1 MRFIEVESDAAVHM
15 SLICSP
21 KAGHIHRRPGNA
33 WSIVRCLGQINGP
46 RLGAILSTL
55 LRALRDALQT
65 ARTLLRHPN
74 PICVTRLD
82 VIPHAQME

>member
-21 KAGHIHRRPGNA
+21 KAGHAHRRPGNA

-46 RLGAILSTL
+46 RLGASWVRFL
-55 LRALRDALQT
+55 ALCATHCKQHARCFAIQIRFALQGLT
-65 ARTLLRHPN
+65 
-74 PICVTRLD
+74 
-82 VIPHAQME
+82 